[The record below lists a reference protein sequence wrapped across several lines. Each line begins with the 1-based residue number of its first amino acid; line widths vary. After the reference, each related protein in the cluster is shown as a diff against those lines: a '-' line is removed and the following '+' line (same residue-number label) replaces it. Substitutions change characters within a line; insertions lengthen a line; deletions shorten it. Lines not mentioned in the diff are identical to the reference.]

1 MLSRHRHSTIALR
14 LAPRS
19 CRFCPLAGVVEAHG
33 RDLQD
38 LAALPPDLLHS
49 TAAMLKQ
56 LQQQESVLKDYGWWS
71 ETDLAE
77 YIADRLRAVDGQI
90 YVPEDFDGFHEI
102 DELARAQIAN
112 GSVTI
117 VCRSNAKID

>member
-1 MLSRHRHSTIALR
+1 MPLCA
-14 LAPRS
+14 
-19 CRFCPLAGVVEAHG
+19 LAGVVEAHG

-38 LAALPPDLLHS
+38 MAALPPDLRHS

-117 VCRSNAKID
+117 ICRSNAKID